1 MTSWKNPPRL
11 PGGIFVFPVASL
23 EKRHAAAKGEVEEY
37 EAVRGVVFDSAAAL
51 RRVEGVCPAA
61 GKRGVKVTYTGMEQA
76 EDGDV
81 ALHLAVEN
89 NSGQPIVV
97 NVQEFS
103 ANRCQMA
110 AFFASKVAAGETS
123 HAVLTIPAGELER
136 YGVDTVEEASFFLV
150 VFHGDTLERILT
162 TEQLHVD
169 L

>member
-1 MTSWKNPPRL
+1 MSFLWSAWESGMRRRKGRWRNMKRCAAWFLTVLLLCGVLKGCAPR
-11 PGGIFVFPVASL
+11 P
-23 EKRHAAAKGEVEEY
+23 EKGQALVEE
-37 EAVRGVVFDSAAAL
+37 
-51 RRVEGVCPAA
+51 
-61 GKRGVKVTYTGMEQA
+61 KGVKVTYTGMEQA

-110 AFFASKVAAGETS
+110 AFFASEVAAGETS

-136 YGVDTVEEASFFLV
+136 YGLDTVEEESFFLV
-150 VFHGDTLERILT
+150 VFHGDTLERLWQT
-162 TEQLHVD
+162 GPLH
-169 L
+169 LML

>member
-1 MTSWKNPPRL
+1 MSFLWSAWESGMRRRKERWRNMKRCAALFLAVLLCGVLTGCAPR
-11 PGGIFVFPVASL
+11 P
-23 EKRHAAAKGEVEEY
+23 EKGQALVEE
-37 EAVRGVVFDSAAAL
+37 
-51 RRVEGVCPAA
+51 
-61 GKRGVKVTYTGMEQA
+61 KGVKVTYTGMEQA

-136 YGVDTVEEASFFLV
+136 YGLDTVEEASFSLV
-150 VFHGDTLERILT
+150 VFHGDTLERLWQT
-162 TEQLHVD
+162 GPLH
-169 L
+169 LML

>member
-1 MTSWKNPPRL
+1 MKSWKNPPRL
-11 PGGIFVFPVASL
+11 PGGIFVFPVVSL
-23 EKRHAAAKGEVEEY
+23 GKRHAAAKGEVEE
-37 EAVRGVVFDSAAAL
+37 
-51 RRVEGVCPAA
+51 
-61 GKRGVKVTYTGMEQA
+61 RGVKVTYTGMEQA

-136 YGVDTVEEASFFLV
+136 YGLDTVEEASFFLV
-150 VFHGDTLERILT
+150 VFHGDTLERLWQT
-162 TEQLHVD
+162 GPLH
-169 L
+169 LML

>member
-1 MTSWKNPPRL
+1 MKRCAALFLAVLLCGVLTGCTPQP
-11 PGGIFVFPVASL
+11 
-23 EKRHAAAKGEVEEY
+23 EKGQALVEE
-37 EAVRGVVFDSAAAL
+37 
-51 RRVEGVCPAA
+51 
-61 GKRGVKVTYTGMEQA
+61 KGVKVTYTGMEQA

-103 ANRCQMA
+103 ANRCRMA
-110 AFFASKVAAGETS
+110 AYFASETAPGET
-123 HAVLTIPAGELER
+123 AQDILTASAGELER
-136 YGVDTVEEASFFLV
+136 YGLDTVEEVSFSLA

-169 L
+169 W

>member
-1 MTSWKNPPRL
+1 MSFLWSAWESGMRRRKERCGNMKRCAALFLAVLLCGVLKGCAPL
-11 PGGIFVFPVASL
+11 P
-23 EKRHAAAKGEVEEY
+23 AKGQALVEE
-37 EAVRGVVFDSAAAL
+37 
-51 RRVEGVCPAA
+51 
-61 GKRGVKVTYTGMEQA
+61 RGVKVTYTGMEQA

-110 AFFASKVAAGETS
+110 AFFASEVAAGETS

-136 YGVDTVEEASFFLV
+136 YGLDTVEEASFFLV

>member
-1 MTSWKNPPRL
+1 MKRCAALFLAVLLCGVLTGCAPR
-11 PGGIFVFPVASL
+11 P
-23 EKRHAAAKGEVEEY
+23 EKGQALVEE
-37 EAVRGVVFDSAAAL
+37 
-51 RRVEGVCPAA
+51 
-61 GKRGVKVTYTGMEQA
+61 KGVKVTYTGMEQA

-103 ANRCQMA
+103 A
-110 AFFASKVAAGETS
+110 FFASKVAAGETS
-123 HAVLTIPAGELER
+123 HAVLTIPAGELEW
-136 YGVDTVEEASFFLV
+136 YGLDTVEEASFFLV